1 MTERGKSRSV
11 HDLVVHQDARYAWN
25 RELRI
30 EVNHSCNKLH
40 ATHEMREL
48 RIEVNHSCNKLHAT
62 REDSIRIPYGFYSQ
76 TLTGYNKSA
85 VRFWKIFKNLTALF
99 YYLRK
104 PPFILGGICTMLSG
118 DFMFDYLLG
127 DCIKRKKSL
136 SGFRM
141 SKLSEL
147 AKLLS

>member
-1 MTERGKSRSV
+1 MQQV
-11 HDLVVHQDARYAWN
+11 ARYG
-25 RELRI
+25 
-30 EVNHSCNKLH
+30 
-40 ATHEMREL
+40 
-48 RIEVNHSCNKLHAT
+48 
-62 REDSIRIPYGFYSQ
+62 EDSIRIAYGFYSQ
-76 TLTGYNKSA
+76 TLGGYNKSA
-85 VRFWKIFKNLTALF
+85 VRFLKIFQNLTALF

-104 PPFILGGICTMLSG
+104 PPFIFGGICTMQGG

>member
-1 MTERGKSRSV
+1 MHDQTTHGTLFNSFWNSRFRATSCTLRHRELHIEQV
-11 HDLVVHQDARYAWN
+11 ARYAWHH
-25 RELRI
+25 ELRI
-30 EVNHSCNKLH
+30 K
-40 ATHEMREL
+40 
-48 RIEVNHSCNKLHAT
+48 VNHSCNKLHAT
-62 REDSIRIPYGFYSQ
+62 REDSIRIAYGFYSQ
-76 TLTGYNKSA
+76 TLGGYNKSV

-104 PPFILGGICTMLSG
+104 PPFIFGGICTMLSG